1 MENKGRRAYYSDKLY
16 NVIMNTI
23 NVKIQTYRIIGGLR
37 DCIKLFLQETKEQ
50 ILTLEVLEKYNFEE
64 KDLYDMKLTKSKI
77 RDFKI
82 NKILKLC
89 Q

>member
-1 MENKGRRAYYSDKLY
+1 MENKGRRTYYSNKLY
-16 NVIMNTI
+16 YVIMSTI
-23 NVKIQTYRIIGGLR
+23 NVKIQTNRIIGGLR
-37 DCIKLFLQETKEQ
+37 DCIKLFLQETKEKV
-50 ILTLEVLEKYNFEE
+50 LTLEVLKKYNFEE
-64 KDLYDMKLTKSKI
+64 KDLYDMNLTKSKI

>member
-1 MENKGRRAYYSDKLY
+1 MS
-16 NVIMNTI
+16 TI
-23 NVKIQTYRIIGGLR
+23 NVKIQTNRIIGGLR
-37 DCIKLFLQETKEQ
+37 DCIKLFLQETKEKV
-50 ILTLEVLEKYNFEE
+50 LTLEVLKKYNFEE
-64 KDLYDMKLTKSKI
+64 KDLYDMNLTKSKI

>member
-1 MENKGRRAYYSDKLY
+1 MFEDESFIFR
-16 NVIMNTI
+16 
-23 NVKIQTYRIIGGLR
+23 
-37 DCIKLFLQETKEQ
+37 F
-50 ILTLEVLEKYNFEE
+50 EKYNFEE

-89 Q
+89 P